1 MPCTTEK
8 NHNAS
13 PTAASAGTDLNGS
26 AALVACRKIKK
37 RIKAFAADHFAD
49 FDRGLER
56 SPENIRIDDGYV
68 YDTRVPEQRIAFG
81 DFCNTARRNRI
92 DLGARGFYATPGVD
106 FNRET
111 GKGNPF
117 LYYTTGAAVSEVT
130 IDRLTGEMVVDRVD
144 LLMDVGKMINPG
156 VDYGQII
163 GGFIQGMG
171 WCTNEE
177 LVYDDSGKL
186 LSTSPT
192 TYKIPNITDV
202 PKVFHYAT
210 IDNPKHKVN
219 MRRSKAVGEPPLML
233 GIATWLAA
241 KHAMSFLGADVQR
254 KLKLPATSEENLMC
268 IIAGKG

>member
-1 MPCTTEK
+1 
-8 NHNAS
+8 
-13 PTAASAGTDLNGS
+13 
-26 AALVACRKIKK
+26 
-37 RIKAFAADHFAD
+37 
-49 FDRGLER
+49 
-56 SPENIRIDDGYV
+56 
-68 YDTRVPEQRIAFG
+68 
-81 DFCNTARRNRI
+81 
-92 DLGARGFYATPGVD
+92 
-106 FNRET
+106 
-111 GKGNPF
+111 
-117 LYYTTGAAVSEVT
+117 
-130 IDRLTGEMVVDRVD
+130 
-144 LLMDVGKMINPG
+144 
-156 VDYGQII
+156 
-163 GGFIQGMG
+163 MG

-219 MRRSKAVGEPPLML
+219 VRRSKAVGEPPLML